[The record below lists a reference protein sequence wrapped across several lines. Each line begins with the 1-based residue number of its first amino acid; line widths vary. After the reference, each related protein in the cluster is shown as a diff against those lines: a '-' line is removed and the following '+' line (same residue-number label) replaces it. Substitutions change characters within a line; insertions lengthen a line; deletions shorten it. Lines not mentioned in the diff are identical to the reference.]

1 MSSKIRLASG
11 PAPSHFLDVTGFYRI
26 QSSLTCDGVHL
37 ALVADHVGTPFYVY
51 SAATIRQTYAAIDDA
66 FSGYPHTIHY
76 ALKANSTLAIARLL
90 RQLGSSVD
98 ANSVGEI
105 EVALRAGYVPAQVV
119 FTGVGKTDD
128 ELERAVDLGV
138 GMINTESAGELER
151 LDHIARARGARA
163 RVAIRLNPDVDPLS
177 HPHIS
182 TGLKTNKFG
191 VPIEEAAA
199 LYRQMRDRSGLALVG
214 IHVHIGSQ
222 IVTLEP
228 LQRAARSIAA
238 LARQLVAEGVPLEQI
253 DVGGGLGISY
263 DSSAVPSMKDYASTV
278 LEEVRPTGLHLAL
291 EPGRAMVAAAGALV
305 TGVVEVKEFPGGKRF
320 QIVDAG
326 MNDLLRPALYG
337 AFHRIEPL
345 LIRDGEKTAACDVV
359 GPICE
364 SSDVFGRDR
373 ILPLGRPGDRLAILD
388 AGAYG
393 SAMSST
399 YNRRPLAPEV
409 MVDEGQWRIIRR
421 RQTIDDL
428 LALEG

>member
-1 MSSKIRLASG
+1 VI
-11 PAPSHFLDVTGFYRI
+11 GFYRI
-26 QSSLTCDGVHL
+26 QSSLMCDGVVL
-37 ALVADHVGTPFYVY
+37 TPVADRVGTPFYLY
-51 SAATIRQTYAAIDDA
+51 SAATIRQTYSSIDEA

-76 ALKANSTLAIARLL
+76 ALKANSTMAIARLL

-105 EVALRAGYVPAQVV
+105 EIALRAGFVPSQIV

-138 GMINTESAGELER
+138 GMINAESAGEIER
-151 LDHIARARGARA
+151 LDRIARSRGTRA
-163 RVAIRLNPDVDPLS
+163 RVAIRLNPDVDPKS

-199 LYRQMRDRSGLALVG
+199 LYRGMRDRAGISLVG

-222 IVTLEP
+222 IVTLDP
-228 LQRAARSIAA
+228 VRRATRSIAT
-238 LARQLVAEGVPLEQI
+238 LARELVADGIPLEQI

-263 DSSAVPSMKDYASTV
+263 DSSAVPSMSEYASTV
-278 LEEVRPTGLHLAL
+278 LEEVRSTGLHLAL

-305 TGVVEVKEFPGGKRF
+305 AAIVDVKEFPGGKRF
-320 QIVDAG
+320 LIVDAG

-337 AFHRIEPL
+337 AFHRIESL
-345 LIRDGEKTAACDVV
+345 ETRDDQETAPYDVV

-364 SSDVFGRDR
+364 SSDIFGRDR
-373 ILPLGRPGDRLAILD
+373 VLPVAGSGDRLAILD

-399 YNRRPLAPEV
+399 YNRRPLAAEV
-409 MVDEGQWRIIRR
+409 MVDEGRWRIIRR

-428 LALEG
+428 LALEE